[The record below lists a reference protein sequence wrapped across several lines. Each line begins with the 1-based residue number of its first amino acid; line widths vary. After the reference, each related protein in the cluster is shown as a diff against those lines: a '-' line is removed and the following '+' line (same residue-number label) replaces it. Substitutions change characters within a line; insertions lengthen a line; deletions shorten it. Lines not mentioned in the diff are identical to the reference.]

1 MTRELSRSFL
11 SHAVRILQL
20 ILCSVVL
27 AGCSKGTV
35 GTVPLQPYRSNDVA
49 SASTAAQ
56 RFVHRAQE
64 RLSPHRTAQLLY
76 SFEGGRDGAKPY
88 AGLIALN
95 GLLYGTTTVGGAS
108 DDGIVFEVDA
118 SGKERVLYSF
128 EGGEDGAYP
137 RAGLLVV
144 DGTLYGT
151 TSEGGDESSNP
162 YGNGTVF
169 EVSPSG
175 TERVLYSFKGGRDG
189 AEPFAGLI
197 AMNGKLYG
205 TTAYGGESQYGGSLG
220 VKGLGTVFEVTTS
233 GKERVLYRFKGGN
246 DSAIPMADL
255 IAVKGVLYGTTLA
268 AVFKVNTS
276 GEEHVLYRF
285 KGGKDGALAM
295 APLIAVGDK
304 FYSTTYQGGMNN
316 EGTVFVVDAS
326 GKHRVLYSFAGGDDG
341 AYPSAGLVDV
351 NGTLYG
357 TTAGG
362 GGSGG
367 GTSGGIVGDGTV
379 YEVSTSGD
387 EGVVY
392 SFEGSYPYGDGAN
405 PVAGLVAVKRKLYGT
420 TRDGGANDDGTV
432 FEVLAD

>member
-1 MTRELSRSFL
+1 
-11 SHAVRILQL
+11 
-20 ILCSVVL
+20 
-27 AGCSKGTV
+27 
-35 GTVPLQPYRSNDVA
+35 
-49 SASTAAQ
+49 
-56 RFVHRAQE
+56 
-64 RLSPHRTAQLLY
+64 
-76 SFEGGRDGAKPY
+76 
-88 AGLIALN
+88 
-95 GLLYGTTTVGGAS
+95 
-108 DDGIVFEVDA
+108 
-118 SGKERVLYSF
+118 
-128 EGGEDGAYP
+128 
-137 RAGLLVV
+137 
-144 DGTLYGT
+144 
-151 TSEGGDESSNP
+151 
-162 YGNGTVF
+162 
-169 EVSPSG
+169 
-175 TERVLYSFKGGRDG
+175 
-189 AEPFAGLI
+189 
-197 AMNGKLYG
+197 
-205 TTAYGGESQYGGSLG
+205 
-220 VKGLGTVFEVTTS
+220 
-233 GKERVLYRFKGGN
+233 
-246 DSAIPMADL
+246 MADL

>member
-1 MTRELSRSFL
+1 MSRELSRSFL

-95 GLLYGTTTVGGAS
+95 GLLYGTTNVGGAS

-255 IAVKGVLYGTTLA
+255 IAVKGRRRSQRGRGVQSEYVRRGARTLP
-268 AVFKVNTS
+268 V
-276 GEEHVLYRF
+276 
-285 KGGKDGALAM
+285 
-295 APLIAVGDK
+295 
-304 FYSTTYQGGMNN
+304 QGWQ
-316 EGTVFVVDAS
+316 
-326 GKHRVLYSFAGGDDG
+326 RW
-341 AYPSAGLVDV
+341 
-351 NGTLYG
+351 
-357 TTAGG
+357 
-362 GGSGG
+362 
-367 GTSGGIVGDGTV
+367 
-379 YEVSTSGD
+379 
-387 EGVVY
+387 
-392 SFEGSYPYGDGAN
+392 
-405 PVAGLVAVKRKLYGT
+405 R
-420 TRDGGANDDGTV
+420 TRDGTLDRGRRQ
-432 FEVLAD
+432 VLQHDVPGRDEQRGDRLRGRRLREASRII